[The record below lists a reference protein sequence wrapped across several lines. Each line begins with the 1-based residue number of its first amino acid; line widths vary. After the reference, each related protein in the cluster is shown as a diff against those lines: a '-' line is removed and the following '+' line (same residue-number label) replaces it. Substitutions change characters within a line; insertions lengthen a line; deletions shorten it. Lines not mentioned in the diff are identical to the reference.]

1 MRTTVTS
8 LTLLIVSNIFLTV
21 IFLVL
26 PDHVSAQ
33 SADTERGVSYL
44 TLRNRLEGSKADE
57 FYGGDR
63 STLKAGRC
71 LMEQTSLDFLSSIAE
86 RAPFRIPE
94 EILTLEKIE
103 EMPVERLLSD
113 RKNDAPNGPLMHIH
127 GYHIDF
133 EKGCR
138 RATVFKEN
146 VGLENRFLWFSW
158 PSDGTLHN
166 YARDEV
172 NLFWSVPDLA
182 DVVATL
188 HDQFGSGNVDLSGH
202 SLGGRGLT
210 LALYEIAGTRPD
222 LRFGEVV
229 LLAPDIDFEV
239 FRKLLP
245 RIHPL
250 ARSITI
256 YTSDSDQ
263 ALAVSEQL
271 HGYPRLGTSGND
283 VESLV
288 GVEVI
293 DTSDVP
299 MRSASGHLYHI
310 YSKEVGRDL
319 DRLLNKSET
328 AAARQNLEQIGS
340 NHWRLLPPE

>member
-1 MRTTVTS
+1 MRVTVFS
-8 LTLLIVSNIFLTV
+8 LTFLIVSNIFLTAS
-21 IFLVL
+21 FLVL
-26 PDHVSAQ
+26 PDRVNAQ
-33 SADTERGVSYL
+33 QGPTERGVPYL
-44 TLRNRLEGSKADE
+44 TLRNRLEGNSTDE
-57 FYGGDR
+57 FYGDDR
-63 STLKAGRC
+63 GTLRAGRC
-71 LMEQTSLDFLSSIAE
+71 LIDQISLDFLSPVAD
-86 RAPFRIPE
+86 RASFRIPE
-94 EILTLEKIE
+94 EILSLDNIKETSRESLLEDLE
-103 EMPVERLLSD
+103 AS
-113 RKNDAPNGPLMHIH
+113 APGGPLLYIH
-127 GYHIDF
+127 GYYMPF

-146 VGLENRFLWFSW
+146 VGLDDRFLWFSW
-158 PSDGTLHN
+158 PSDGTLRN

-182 DVVATL
+182 EIIVDL
-188 HDQFGSGNVDLSGH
+188 HNRFGSGKVDLAGH

-210 LALYEIAGTRPD
+210 LALYEIAGARPEM
-222 LRFGEVV
+222 RFGEVV

-245 RIHPL
+245 RIRPL

-283 VESLV
+283 AASLA

-293 DTSDVP
+293 DTSDLP
-299 MRSASGHLYHI
+299 ERSASGHLYHI
-310 YSKEVGRDL
+310 YSKEVGHDL
-319 DRLLNKSET
+319 NRLLNNGET
-328 AAARQNLEQIGS
+328 AGVRQNLEQVGS
-340 NHWRLLPPE
+340 NLWKLLP